1 MIMMSMV
8 MAMLIMLTSRTV
20 MNMIQTIISTTKMM
34 MTMTIVMAMMMM
46 LTSRTVMN
54 MILARKMMMGM
65 KIVMAMMMMVMTIVM
80 VMMMMLTSQADT
92 MAITEI
98 ALKLNLHFA
107 LGREVEVT

>member
-1 MIMMSMV
+1 MTMMSMV

-34 MTMTIVMAMMMM
+34 MLMTIVMAMMMM
-46 LTSRTVMN
+46 T
-54 MILARKMMMGM
+54 
-65 KIVMAMMMMVMTIVM
+65 MTIVM
-80 VMMMMLTSQADT
+80 VLMMMLTSQADT